1 MNDFVIPS
9 KNPQTAEQQRGRH
22 FQIRFDPEICKY
34 LIRDLGIGHGVF
46 ARLDSPKE
54 LKDNM
59 IVNVGEAHIVVNLL
73 NRDESEEAGVSLTG
87 DEEAQKGAKLKL
99 KIFGGPTSGE
109 IFYFKNEGQEI
120 LVGRTPNCDVR
131 IEDKLLSKTQ
141 CHIKCFDGDRW
152 MIVDGYNGK
161 TSTNGTWVYLNE
173 DFEIYDGVSL
183 KANQTIFSAHLL
195 YLDAATTS
203 Y

>member
-1 MNDFVIPS
+1 MY
-9 KNPQTAEQQRGRH
+9 
-22 FQIRFDPEICKY
+22 KY
-34 LIRDLGIGHGVF
+34 FIRDLGIGHGVF
-46 ARLDSPKE
+46 AKLDAPTV

-73 NRDESEEAGVSLTG
+73 NRDESGEVGVSMTG
-87 DEEAQKGAKLKL
+87 DEDAQRGARLKL

-141 CHIKCFDGDRW
+141 CHIRCVEDDQW
-152 MIVDGYNGK
+152 IVVDGYNGK
-161 TSTNGTWVYLNE
+161 PSTNGTWIYLNE
-173 DFEIYDGVSL
+173 DYEIYDGISL
-183 KANQTIFSAHLL
+183 KANQTIFSGHLI
-195 YLDAATTS
+195 S
-203 Y
+203 